1 MLSLQLEFHTKT
13 KTGMNH
19 SDEQLQTMSLGDHL
33 EALRQMLLHIAA
45 VVLCLSVG
53 IFCFKEQVF
62 SLLLAPKEYDF
73 ITFRLIEQA
82 AAWVAGLMGQS
93 ESFHFEPY
101 HIDLISTELSAQF
114 MMHITASISLGAL
127 LASPF
132 ILYELFKFISP
143 ALYANERRYS
153 TVVMISS
160 YLLFMVGVLMTYYVL
175 FPISFR
181 FLGTYQVDA
190 SVQNV
195 ITLDSYITT
204 FTTLTFSMGI
214 VFQLPILSWILAKI
228 GLLKASFMARYRR
241 HAFLLILILSAII
254 TPPDLFTL
262 VLVAIPLYALY
273 EGCIRIVSR
282 SQK

>member
-1 MLSLQLEFHTKT
+1 MSSH
-13 KTGMNH
+13 NH
-19 SDEQLQTMSLGDHL
+19 SDEQLLTMSLGDHL
-33 EALRQMLLHIAA
+33 EALRQMLLRIAA
-45 VVLCLSVG
+45 VVLCLSGV

-62 SLLLAPKEYDF
+62 RLLLAPKEYDF
-73 ITFRLIEQA
+73 ITFRLIEQV

-114 MMHITASISLGAL
+114 MMHVTSSVALGAL

-132 ILYELFKFISP
+132 ILFELFKFISP

-153 TVVMISS
+153 ALVTLSS

-190 SVQNV
+190 SVQNI
-195 ITLDSYITT
+195 ITLSSYIST
-204 FTTLTFSMGI
+204 FTTLTFSMGLI
-214 VFQLPILSWILAKI
+214 FQLPILSWLLAKV
-228 GLLKASFMARYRR
+228 GLLRASFMAQYRR
-241 HAFLLILILSAII
+241 HAILLILIVSAII
-254 TPPDLFTL
+254 TPPDVFTL

-273 EGCIRIVSR
+273 EVCIRIVSR
-282 SQK
+282 CQR